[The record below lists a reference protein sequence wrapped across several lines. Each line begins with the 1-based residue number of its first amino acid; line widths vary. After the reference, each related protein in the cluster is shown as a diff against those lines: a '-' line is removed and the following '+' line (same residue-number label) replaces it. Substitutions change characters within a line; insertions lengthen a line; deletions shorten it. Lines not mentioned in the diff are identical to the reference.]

1 MRKDERGSIIVGW
14 LTKVAVA
21 LVLVG
26 IVGFDVVSVGAAKVS
41 ASDNATNAAREG
53 VETYAQS
60 KGDINRA
67 YRAALAYAE
76 EHGGTIDPADFVVEP
91 DGTVRVKVK
100 KTATTLL
107 FFRTGATKRWTEV
120 VGEGSVKPT

>member
-1 MRKDERGSIIVGW
+1 MRNERGSIIVGW
-14 LTKVAVA
+14 LTKVTVA

-41 ASDNATNAAREG
+41 ASDNATNAARLG
-53 VETYAQS
+53 ADAYADS
-60 KGDINRA
+60 RGDINRA
-67 YRAALAYAE
+67 YQAALAYAE
-76 EHGGTIDPADFVVEP
+76 QHGGTIEPTDFVVER

-107 FFRTGATKRWTEV
+107 FFRTGATKKWTAV